1 MILSV
6 FISDIDQDVQ
16 GLLPGFTI
24 IESNETPFQ
33 GHILTNKPFDPGAAV
48 IIDNQA
54 KIVWYY
60 LTDDLISL
68 VHWTTNRTILIVS
81 NFGQKL
87 TEVDLDGSIIF
98 ELEFGEAGFDKE
110 LHHEARLTPEGN
122 IIALTLVSEVFDLT
136 GIGGSSN
143 QTVTGD
149 GIVIFDRSGNK
160 VWEWDVF
167 QIKDPET
174 DSSVLDN
181 LQDWMHV
188 NSLFRDD
195 NGDYLLS
202 VRNRNQIWKIDGNT
216 GGLIWELGENG
227 DFAMPTGGEFDKQH
241 HAHINSDGELMIF
254 NNGNQNQV
262 SRAMSFQIDEVGQ
275 LAELM
280 IDVAL
285 PAAFYSSRQGSSY
298 LIEDDRL
305 VIGSSVTTT
314 IFVTDL
320 NGNIIWQVLTTDNF
334 YRAQYLTDF

>member
-1 MILSV
+1 MYIEYRLTGFSQESNSDTSFSQQDHTIIIDDFSPGGNYQLGVVIIREECLLKSAELSV

-16 GLLPGFTI
+16 DLLPDFTI
-24 IESNETPFQ
+24 IEDNETPFQ

-122 IIALTLVSEVFDLT
+122 IMALTLVSEVFDLT

-181 LQDWMHV
+181 LQDWIHV
-188 NSLFRDD
+188 NSL
-195 NGDYLLS
+195 
-202 VRNRNQIWKIDGNT
+202 I
-216 GGLIWELGENG
+216 
-227 DFAMPTGGEFDKQH
+227 
-241 HAHINSDGELMIF
+241 
-254 NNGNQNQV
+254 
-262 SRAMSFQIDEVGQ
+262 
-275 LAELM
+275 
-280 IDVAL
+280 
-285 PAAFYSSRQGSSY
+285 QG
-298 LIEDDRL
+298 
-305 VIGSSVTTT
+305 
-314 IFVTDL
+314 
-320 NGNIIWQVLTTDNF
+320 
-334 YRAQYLTDF
+334 